1 MHQFANSKT
10 CDKRRQ
16 HRVALFFPLKRA
28 RLEGIKLAAGDRLER
43 DEKWAW

>member
-16 HRVALFFPLKRA
+16 HRVAPFLPLKRA
-28 RLEGIKLAAGDRLER
+28 RLEGVKLAAGDGLGR
-43 DEKWAW
+43 DEKLAW